1 MKLYYQVA
9 QSLITLFKVIINKVT
24 YNIYRVNKQKK
35 VANQRQL
42 ALPTSK
48 MKRNETKWKET
59 ATIIFL
65 NAVMFNVSF
74 GFISV

>member
-48 MKRNETKWKET
+48 MKRNETK
-59 ATIIFL
+59 
-65 NAVMFNVSF
+65 
-74 GFISV
+74 